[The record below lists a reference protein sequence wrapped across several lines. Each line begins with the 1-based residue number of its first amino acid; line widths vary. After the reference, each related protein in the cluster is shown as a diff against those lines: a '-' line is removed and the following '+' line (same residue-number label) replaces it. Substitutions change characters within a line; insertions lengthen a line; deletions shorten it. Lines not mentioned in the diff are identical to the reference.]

1 MWGIGP
7 LGPVMAI
14 GGLIGLV
21 IWIAI
26 MVWLS
31 ERIMRFIGLR
41 TGWRPLDLRNMLAT
55 TALMV
60 GAIHL
65 GNYAVDWMERSLRGL
80 DGPFLRFPSAF
91 LIAGVAISV
100 GIAAIRWNRR
110 HRRR

>member
-1 MWGIGP
+1 
-7 LGPVMAI
+7 MAI
-14 GGLIGLV
+14 GALIGIV

-26 MVWLS
+26 MVWLA

-41 TGWRPLDLRNMLAT
+41 TGWKPLDLRNILAT
-55 TALMV
+55 IIVLV

-65 GNYAVDWMERSLRGL
+65 GNFVVDWIDRSLRGL

-91 LIAGVAISV
+91 LIGGVAISV

-110 HRRR
+110 HRKG

>member
-1 MWGIGP
+1 MGP
-7 LGPVMAI
+7 MMAI
-14 GGLIGLV
+14 GVLIGIV

-26 MVWLS
+26 MVWLA

-41 TGWRPLDLRNMLAT
+41 TGWKPLDPRNMLAT
-55 TALMV
+55 AVLLV

-65 GNYAVDWMERSLRGL
+65 GNYAVDWIDRLSRGL

-91 LIAGVAISV
+91 LIGGVAIGV

-110 HRRR
+110 HRKR

>member
-1 MWGIGP
+1 M
-7 LGPVMAI
+7 GPVMAI
-14 GGLIGLV
+14 GALIGVV

-26 MVWLS
+26 MVWLA

-41 TGWRPLDLRNMLAT
+41 TGWKPLDLRNILAT
-55 TALMV
+55 IIVLV

-65 GNYAVDWMERSLRGL
+65 GNFVVDWIDRSLRGL

-91 LIAGVAISV
+91 LIGGVAISV

-110 HRRR
+110 HRKG

>member
-1 MWGIGP
+1 M
-7 LGPVMAI
+7 GPVMAI
-14 GGLIGLV
+14 GALIGVV

-26 MVWLS
+26 MVWLA

-41 TGWRPLDLRNMLAT
+41 TGWKPLDLRNILAT
-55 TALMV
+55 IIVLV

-65 GNYAVDWMERSLRGL
+65 GNFAVDWIDRSLRGL

-91 LIAGVAISV
+91 LIGGVAISV

-110 HRRR
+110 HRKG

>member
-1 MWGIGP
+1 
-7 LGPVMAI
+7 MAI
-14 GGLIGLV
+14 GALIGVV

-26 MVWLS
+26 MVWLA

-41 TGWRPLDLRNMLAT
+41 TGWKPLDLRNILAT
-55 TALMV
+55 IIVLV

-65 GNYAVDWMERSLRGL
+65 GNFVVDWIDRSLRGL

-91 LIAGVAISV
+91 LIGGVAISV

-110 HRRR
+110 HRKG